1 MARVLQCDKTFALCA
16 IVSSRMG
23 VRWRKTRA
31 VALSELLYIDTQD
44 ALETWVAHLSR
55 APIIGVDT
63 ESDSFHRY
71 REKVCLIQM
80 TALGQDAII
89 DPLALDSLDPLA
101 SILADPGRVK
111 IFHDAGYDLVCLRR
125 DFGFAVRGIFDTMLA
140 SRLLGAR
147 QFGLAAVL
155 KARFAFE
162 ADKRFQRSDWAQRP
176 LTAEQLAYARYD
188 THYLPALHQELTD
201 ELAACGRLAWALE
214 DFGRLPEIAARLT
227 GRTPGVDPNNF
238 WRIQGAK
245 GLTPEA
251 RGRLQQLFLARET
264 IAERVDRPP
273 FKVLADWI
281 LVELAETPP
290 ADLADMK
297 PRPGLRRAGIDK
309 LGPELMAALA
319 KAAPITGKPPA
330 GMGRRRRSGRALEPE
345 ARDRYEGLREL
356 RRTLAEGLDVE
367 PEVALGNALL
377 EDLAKAP
384 PTSLAALGER
394 PELKGWRQPLFA
406 HALFH
411 ALHAPPNP
419 VEAVPDEAPEET
431 PEGG

>member
-1 MARVLQCDKTFALCA
+1 
-16 IVSSRMG
+16 
-23 VRWRKTRA
+23 
-31 VALSELLYIDTQD
+31 VALPDLLYIDTQN
-44 ALETWVAHLSR
+44 ALDKWAVHLSR
-55 APIIGVDT
+55 ASVIGVDT

-89 DPLALDSLDPLA
+89 DPLALDSLAPLA
-101 SILADPGRVK
+101 DILADTSRVK

-155 KARFAFE
+155 KARFGFE

-176 LTAEQLAYARYD
+176 LSPEQLAYARYD
-188 THYLPALHQELTD
+188 THYLPALHQALSE

-214 DFGRLPEIAARLT
+214 DFARLPEVAARLT
-227 GRTPGVDPNNF
+227 GRAPGVDPNYF

-245 GLTPEA
+245 GLSPEA
-251 RGRLQQLFLARET
+251 RGRLQQLFLAREVM
-264 IAERVDRPP
+264 AERVDKPP

-281 LVELAETPP
+281 LVELAESPP

-309 LGPELMAALA
+309 LGPELMAALE
-319 KAAPITGKPPA
+319 KAEPIVGKPPA

-384 PTSLAALGER
+384 PTTLTALSER

-406 HALFH
+406 QALFH
-411 ALHAPPNP
+411 ALHAPPKP
-419 VEAVPDEAPEET
+419 VQEVEVDASEV
-431 PEGG
+431 